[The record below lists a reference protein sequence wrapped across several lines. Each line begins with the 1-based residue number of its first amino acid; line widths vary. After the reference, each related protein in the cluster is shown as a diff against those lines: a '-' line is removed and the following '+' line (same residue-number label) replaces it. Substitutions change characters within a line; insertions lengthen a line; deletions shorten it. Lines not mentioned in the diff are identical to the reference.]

1 MSTLSDLQAI
11 STALPKRCYHSPLL
25 NNSGTAAGSELMLAD
40 ATNRSIMTEFYRITG
55 SMAFHLNDGVE
66 ASLTTILGLGAGS
79 SAKLGLFYSAYRR
92 MASNSRR
99 ASYVGTDY
107 TLDLSDADTS
117 IAALVGWLA
126 SAGYSLSNVTFILLD
141 MENFDITLD
150 STADIIAKAD
160 AIYDKLHAA
169 FSSATIVWYN
179 KSAATYT
186 NSITNAKYTV
196 EGMFPKSYSK
206 GYNSCAMYSPQEV
219 DSMHELY
226 RLSVRESARRR
237 QQYVIPLVSLAFHYN
252 RPAASLGTPDYDIAQ
267 LSYDAYPTQNSYHL
281 GKAIFNSTVAL
292 QPNRF
297 APYDRAPFAYIWYA
311 WAPDATTSGSTFADH
326 FKQFA
331 TGGTS

>member
-11 STALPKRCYHSPLL
+11 GVLPKVCYHSPLL

-40 ATNRSIMTEFYRITG
+40 STNRSIMTEFYRITG
-55 SMAFHLNDGVE
+55 SMAFHLNDGVQG
-66 ASLTTILGLGAGS
+66 SLTTILGLGSGS

-99 ASYVGTDY
+99 ASYSGTDY
-107 TLDLSDADTS
+107 TGDLSDLDTS
-117 IAALVGWLA
+117 ISNLVSWLG
-126 SAGYSLSNVTFILLD
+126 SAGYSLANVTFILVD

-150 STADIIAKAD
+150 ATADIIAKAD
-160 AIYDKLHAA
+160 AVYAKLIAA
-169 FSSATIVWYN
+169 FSSAKIVWYN

-237 QQYVIPLVSLAFHYN
+237 QQYVIPLVSLAFHYE
-252 RPAASLGTPDYDIAQ
+252 RPTASLGSPDYAAPE
-267 LSYDAYPTQNSYHL
+267 LSYAAYPTQNSYHF
-281 GKAIFNSTVAL
+281 GKAIFNSTVAQ
-292 QPNRF
+292 QPNRY
-297 APYDRAPFAYIWYA
+297 APYDRAPFAFIWYA
-311 WAPDATTSGSTFADH
+311 WAPSATTTGSTFADH